1 MAQTLIPISLD
12 FYDNKIVCINAKQGD
27 NNSRYIEVTC
37 TDRGKPYI
45 LDKTT
50 TVAFIRASKPDGRYI
65 FNNAEITNNGKVL
78 VELTPQMLA
87 VAGKCR
93 LDLMLLDV
101 EIGINSNDSDH
112 TCELIA
118 TDDGDGNVVLYT
130 VSNVSSEE
138 ASLFS
143 ADVTVTTSG
152 YDYSILSTME
162 FYINVK
168 DYPVNGAEIVSTDEY
183 DALMAGVAEMVVI
196 KEQSVSTLNELVDV
210 KNQFDKEEEERQSN
224 EELRKANEEIRIQ
237 NEKDRQVNAD
247 NVLSEFT
254 SDVNQVVSEC
264 ETATKNAND
273 AAKSATNATN
283 ATDEAI
289 ANAESATKRAND
301 AASICEGI
309 VDQSGVILKSEKGVA
324 NGVATLDGNTLIPN
338 TQINTQ
344 FVDSDKTVIISGET
358 LNTILGKIA
367 AYMNAFDNMPI
378 VHTGTSDPSNSL
390 GNNGDYYLKLL
401 KE

>member
-27 NNSRYIEVTC
+27 SNSRYVEVTC

-50 TVAFIRASKPDGRYI
+50 TVAFIRASKPDGCYV
-65 FNNAEITNNGKVL
+65 FNNAEITDEGKVL
-78 VELTPQMLA
+78 VELTQQLLIA
-87 VAGKCR
+87 SGKCR
-93 LDLMLLDV
+93 VDLTLLDV
-101 EIGINSNDSDH
+101 EVGMHGEADTH
-112 TCELIA
+112 ACELVA
-118 TDDGDGNVVLYT
+118 TDDGDGNVVVY
-130 VSNVSSEE
+130 SVSSSTGEE
-138 ASLFS
+138 VDLLN
-143 ADVTVTTSG
+143 DVVVTTSG

-162 FYINVK
+162 FYINIK
-168 DYPVNGAEIVSTDEY
+168 DYPVNGTEITSTNEY
-183 DALMAGVAEMVVI
+183 DALMSGVAEMVVV
-196 KEQSVSTLNELVDV
+196 KEQSIAALNDITTV
-210 KNQFDKEEEERQSN
+210 KDQFNDEEAQRQLNEEERQTN
-224 EELRKANEEIRIQ
+224 ELERIANEEARQ
-237 NEKDRQVNAD
+237 TRVNETIAN
-247 NVLSEFT
+247 
-254 SDVNQVVSEC
+254 C
-264 ETATKNAND
+264 ETATQNANT
-273 AAKSATNATN
+273 ATENATTATEATN
-283 ATDEAI
+283 EAI
-289 ANAESATKRAND
+289 AKAETATERANT
-301 AASICEGI
+301 AAKDCESIVDGSGI
-309 VDQSGVILKSEKGVA
+309 VMQAEKGVA